1 MSLLVSRIADGTAA
15 AVALQGPAAGHDE
28 TPSVARGMHQF
39 AFPASGA
46 HQLRH
51 DVVERRGELGL
62 QQLGGLAPD
71 RLLRPPAVE
80 LGRRA
85 VPVGD
90 DVILVAHE
98 DRVVREV
105 EQARMLA
112 QRLDRALMARGK
124 SAGDGDR
131 HQADEAAQD
140 GAAGRDR
147 ARG

>member
-1 MSLLVSRIADGTAA
+1 MI
-15 AVALQGPAAGHDE
+15 
-28 TPSVARGMHQF
+28 
-39 AFPASGA
+39 
-46 HQLRH
+46 
-51 DVVERRGELGL
+51 VVERRGEHRV

-90 DVILVAHE
+90 DVVVVAHE

-105 EQARMLA
+105 EQAGMLA
-112 QRLDRALMARGK
+112 QRLDGALMARGK

-131 HQADEAAQD
+131 RQADEAAQEW
-140 GAAGRDR
+140 GRWTDR